1 VSAGGDNA
9 AGRPAVVL
17 ESPLFHA
24 THLVDSYDTALGCYQ
39 RLFGRPSVHAGYW
52 DVAGRWALY
61 IYLGDVWM
69 SVGVPAATSAKLRA
83 FLDRFGNHLHSL
95 GWYVRGVDALAEG
108 FSQLGLR
115 IGDRVDP
122 AVAYGR
128 FSPEG
133 NAIARAVPRHG
144 PIPLPAGYRHGY
156 EPGWQSAVVYTHFR
170 DTFGMLEFCEVTSHH
185 PLPPRVPD
193 ADMLPAV
200 DPLGIAGTSHFTT
213 VVPDAR
219 AAAQFWLDNLGGE
232 LLHLGDHELLGTLSA
247 WVRVG
252 EGAGTVLELAEPT
265 RQGPSKSDLEASRV
279 PILHSMTFKVT
290 DIARVRAHLDA
301 EGFGIETESD
311 THLVTAPDT
320 TAGARFAFT
329 TDEVPTGSS
338 A

>member
-1 VSAGGDNA
+1 VPETIEKLPQIA
-9 AGRPAVVL
+9 L
-17 ESPLFHA
+17 ESPLFHV
-24 THLVDSYDTALGCYQ
+24 THLVDSYDTALDCYQ
-39 RLFGRPSVHAGYW
+39 RLFGSPPLHAGYW
-52 DVAGRWALY
+52 DLGGRWA
-61 IYLGDVWM
+61 IFVHVGGVW
-69 SVGVPAATSAKLRA
+69 VEAAMPTSKGSGLRT

-95 GWYVRGVDALAEG
+95 GWYVRGVDALAEVLVARG
-108 FSQLGLR
+108 VRFA
-115 IGDRVDP
+115 DDPDP

-144 PIPLPAGYRHGY
+144 PIPLPAGYRHSY

-200 DPLGIAGTSHFTT
+200 DPLGIEGASHFTT

-265 RQGPSKSDLEASRV
+265 RAGPSKSDLEASRV

-338 A
+338 E